1 MAKME
6 WSKGLERGSTH
17 DRLLPMKKIGIVVKD
32 QEEAIAKAKELEAW
46 LKAKGI
52 GVLTRQN
59 IPAPITSRKC
69 LVENIPRAP
78 SDLFCI
84 VVLGGDGTFLSAV
97 RWIQDTGIPV
107 LGVNLGG
114 FGFLTEASAD
124 QLFPIMENIIN
135 DACTTEERILLSAQV
150 WRNGESIA
158 CQTVLNDV
166 VVNKEALARIAH
178 IHTYINDDYLTTFKA
193 DGLIVATPTGS
204 TAYSLA
210 AGGPIIYPSLE
221 TIILTP
227 ICPFT
232 LTNRSLIL
240 PDTAT
245 IKIRLDERDSNV
257 FLTFDGQVGL
267 HITSQDVISIQKAH
281 HTIHMIRPPGLSY
294 YDVLKEKLRW
304 GGP

>member
-1 MAKME
+1 
-6 WSKGLERGSTH
+6 
-17 DRLLPMKKIGIVVKD
+17 MKKIGIVVKD
-32 QEEAIAKAKELEAW
+32 QKETVEKAKELESW

-59 IPAPITSRKC
+59 IPAPITSKEC
-69 LVENIPRAP
+69 LVENIPKAP
-78 SDLFCI
+78 LDLCCI
-84 VVLGGDGTFLSAV
+84 VVLGGDGTFLSAI

-107 LGVNLGG
+107 LGVNLGD

-124 QLFPIMENIIN
+124 QLFPIMEDVIN

-150 WRNGESIA
+150 WRDGEGIA

-193 DGLIVATPTGS
+193 DGLIVSTPTGS
-204 TAYSLA
+204 TAYSLS
-210 AGGPIIYPSLE
+210 AGGPIIYPSIE

-240 PDTAT
+240 PDTAI
-245 IKIRLDERDSNV
+245 IKIKLDERDSNV

-267 HITSQDVISIQKAH
+267 HVTYQDSIVIQKAP

-294 YDVLKEKLRW
+294 YDVLKTKLRW

>member
-1 MAKME
+1 
-6 WSKGLERGSTH
+6 
-17 DRLLPMKKIGIVVKD
+17 MKKIGIVVKD
-32 QEEAIAKAKELEAW
+32 QKEAIDKAKELETW

-52 GVLTRQN
+52 EVLIRQN
-59 IPAPITSRKC
+59 IPAPITSREC
-69 LVENIPRAP
+69 LIENIPRAP
-78 SDLFCI
+78 LDLSCI
-84 VVLGGDGTFLSAV
+84 VVLGGDGTFLSAI

-114 FGFLTEASAD
+114 FGFLTEASVD
-124 QLFPIMENIIN
+124 RLFPVMEDIIN
-135 DACTTEERILLSAQV
+135 DAFTTEERILLSAQV
-150 WRNGESIA
+150 LREGEGIA

-178 IHTYINDDYLTTFKA
+178 IRTYIDDDYLTTFHA

-204 TAYSLA
+204 TAYSLS

-227 ICPFT
+227 ICSFT

-240 PDTAT
+240 PDNVT
-245 IKIRLDERDSNV
+245 IKIRLDERDSSV

-267 HITSQDVISIQKAH
+267 HVTYQDSIVIQKAT
-281 HTIHMIRPPGLSY
+281 HTIHMIRTPGLSY
-294 YDVLKEKLRW
+294 YDVLKAKLKW
-304 GGP
+304 GGR

>member
-1 MAKME
+1 
-6 WSKGLERGSTH
+6 
-17 DRLLPMKKIGIVVKD
+17 MKKIGIVVKD
-32 QEEAIAKAKELEAW
+32 QKETVEKAKELESW

-59 IPAPITSRKC
+59 IPAPITSKEC

-78 SDLFCI
+78 LDLCCI
-84 VVLGGDGTFLSAV
+84 VVLGGDGTFLSAI

-107 LGVNLGG
+107 LGVNLGD

-124 QLFPIMENIIN
+124 QLFPIMEDVIN

-150 WRNGESIA
+150 WRDGEEIA

-178 IHTYINDDYLTTFKA
+178 IRTYINDDYLTTFKA
-193 DGLIVATPTGS
+193 DGLIVSTPTGS
-204 TAYSLA
+204 TAYSLS
-210 AGGPIIYPSLE
+210 AGGPIIYPSIE

-240 PDTAT
+240 PDTVT
-245 IKIRLDERDSNV
+245 IKIGLDERDSNV

-267 HITSQDVISIQKAH
+267 HVTYQDSIVIQKAP

-294 YDVLKEKLRW
+294 YDVLKTKLRW